1 MENLSGFFQ
10 ILLWIVLP
18 ALLLSVVVTV
28 ILHYWRK
35 RISEKKELE
44 ELLSGNTP
52 DINDNQPVEPILSE
66 KLKNKDTT
74 MSYTD
79 EIEKNREVI
88 THLKSEFSF
97 LEKKYED
104 LKAIQHNNQ
113 NGIKPYE
120 TQNAAL
126 NEMLVNAESK
136 ITALNNDLQHF
147 KNRDSEHAQS
157 INVLNNEIAEL
168 KNAGQSSQVDKDAK
182 NTELENRLQESEMQ
196 LAILH
201 EEMAEKLK
209 VIQQEFLQLQAEKDK
224 LYVETAELKQLAAQS
239 INIPQAGSQPV
250 HTDEEYENLL
260 KENEKLV
267 NKVSDYS
274 YFEDLIN
281 EKKQQIAFLENQ
293 IEQRVKQVHDT
304 EQNFYGELKKVEMY
318 GAQIAALKAEYDD
331 TSNKLAEQIKVH
343 NSQVLELDKFKNK
356 TEQQDNVINEKQY
369 FINELENKVA
379 TEKESSEL
387 LKQTISADKITIT
400 QLTLQTEEQ
409 FRKIEELEGK
419 LKISSQLLARIYTDL
434 GKSFASIFSD
444 DANILPDNIKI
455 KELSKKF
462 SEEQEEAEVT
472 FHS

>member
-1 MENLSGFFQ
+1 MENLSGFIQ

-18 ALLLSVVVTV
+18 ALLLSLVVTV
-28 ILHYWRK
+28 VLHYWRK

-44 ELLSGNTP
+44 ELLSGKSPNAI
-52 DINDNQPVEPILSE
+52 DKQPVEPILSE
-66 KLKNKDTT
+66 TLKNKDTT
-74 MSYTD
+74 MNYTD

-88 THLKSEFSF
+88 AHLKSEFSF

-104 LKAIQHNNQ
+104 LKATQHNKQ
-113 NGIKPYE
+113 NGSMHYE

-136 ITALNNDLQHF
+136 IAALNNDLQQF
-147 KNRDSEHAQS
+147 KNKDSEHVQS
-157 INVLNNEIAEL
+157 TNALNNEIAEL
-168 KNAGQSSQVDKDAK
+168 KKAGHPNQVNVDTK

-196 LAILH
+196 LAILQ
-201 EEMAEKLK
+201 EEMNEKLK
-209 VIQQEFLQLQAEKDK
+209 VKQQEFLQLQAEKDK

-239 INIPQAGSQPV
+239 GNVLQGTTQPV
-250 HTDEEYENLL
+250 HTDEEYENLK
-260 KENEKLV
+260 KENENLIS
-267 NKVSDYS
+267 KVSDYS

-318 GAQIAALKAEYDD
+318 GAQITALKAEYDD

-343 NSQVLELDKFKNK
+343 NSQILELDKFKNK
-356 TEQQDNVINEKQY
+356 TEQQDNLINEKQH
-369 FINELENKVA
+369 FISELENRVA
-379 TEKESSEL
+379 AEKESAEL
-387 LKQTISADKITIT
+387 LRQTISTDKTTIT
-400 QLTLQTEEQ
+400 QLTQQTEEQ
-409 FRKIEELEGK
+409 YRKIEELEGK

-444 DANILPDNIKI
+444 DTNILPDNIKI

-462 SEEQEEAEVT
+462 SEEQQEAEVS

>member
-1 MENLSGFFQ
+1 MENLSGFIQ

-18 ALLLSVVVTV
+18 ALLLSLVVTV
-28 ILHYWRK
+28 VLHYWRK
-35 RISEKKELE
+35 RVSEKKELE
-44 ELLSGNTP
+44 ELLSASPPN
-52 DINDNQPVEPILSE
+52 IIDNQPVEPILSE
-66 KLKNKDTT
+66 TLKNKDTA
-74 MSYTD
+74 MNYTD
-79 EIEKNREVI
+79 EIEKNREI
-88 THLKSEFSF
+88 IAHLKSEFSF

-104 LKAIQHNNQ
+104 LRANQ
-113 NGIKPYE
+113 NSKENSSTPYE
-120 TQNAAL
+120 AQNAAL

-136 ITALNNDLQHF
+136 IAALNGDLQHF
-147 KNRDSEHAQS
+147 KNKDNEYAHS
-157 INVLNNEIAEL
+157 ITALNNEIAEL
-168 KNAGQSSQVDKDAK
+168 KSAGQEKLTNGDAK
-182 NTELENRLQESEMQ
+182 NSELENRLKESEIQ
-196 LAILH
+196 LVILH
-201 EEMAEKLK
+201 EEMNEKLK
-209 VIQQEFLQLQAEKDK
+209 VKHQEFLQLQAEKDK
-224 LYVETAELKQLAAQS
+224 LYVETAELKQLAEQS
-239 INIPQAGSQPV
+239 SNILQGAPQRV

-260 KENEKLV
+260 RENEKLV

-318 GAQIAALKAEYDD
+318 GAQITALKAEYDD
-331 TSNKLAEQIKVH
+331 NSSKLAEQIKVH
-343 NSQVLELDKFKNK
+343 NSQILELDKLKNE
-356 TEQQDNVINEKQY
+356 TEYKGNVINEKQQ
-369 FINELENKVA
+369 FINELENRVTA
-379 TEKESSEL
+379 EKESSEL
-387 LKQTISADKITIT
+387 LKKTISSDKITIA
-400 QLTLQTEEQ
+400 QLTQQTEDQ

-462 SEEQEEAEVT
+462 SEEQQEAEVS

>member
-1 MENLSGFFQ
+1 MENLSGFIQ

-18 ALLLSVVVTV
+18 ALLLSLVVTV
-28 ILHYWRK
+28 VLHYWRK
-35 RISEKKELE
+35 RVSEKKELE
-44 ELLSGNTP
+44 ELLSASPPN
-52 DINDNQPVEPILSE
+52 IIDNQPVEPILSE
-66 KLKNKDTT
+66 TLKNKDTA
-74 MSYTD
+74 MNYTD
-79 EIEKNREVI
+79 EIEKNREI
-88 THLKSEFSF
+88 IAHLKSEFSF

-104 LKAIQHNNQ
+104 LRANQ
-113 NGIKPYE
+113 NSKENSSTPYE
-120 TQNAAL
+120 AQNAAL

-136 ITALNNDLQHF
+136 IAALNGDLQHF
-147 KNRDSEHAQS
+147 KNKDNEHTHS
-157 INVLNNEIAEL
+157 ITALNNEIAEL
-168 KNAGQSSQVDKDAK
+168 KSAGQEKLTNGDAK
-182 NTELENRLQESEMQ
+182 NSELENRLKESEIQ
-196 LAILH
+196 LVILH
-201 EEMAEKLK
+201 EEMNEKLK
-209 VIQQEFLQLQAEKDK
+209 VKQQEFLQLQAEKDK

-239 INIPQAGSQPV
+239 SNILEGAPQRV

-260 KENEKLV
+260 RENEKLV

-318 GAQIAALKAEYDD
+318 GAQITALKAEYDD
-331 TSNKLAEQIKVH
+331 NSSKLAEQVKVH
-343 NSQVLELDKFKNK
+343 NSQILELDKLKNE
-356 TEQQDNVINEKQY
+356 TEYKGNVINEKQQ
-369 FINELENKVA
+369 FINELENRVTA
-379 TEKESSEL
+379 EKESSEL
-387 LKQTISADKITIT
+387 LKKTISSDKITIA
-400 QLTLQTEEQ
+400 QLTQQTEDQ

-462 SEEQEEAEVT
+462 SEEQQEAEVS

>member
-1 MENLSGFFQ
+1 MENLSGFIQ

-18 ALLLSVVVTV
+18 ALLLALVVTV
-28 ILHYWRK
+28 VLHYWRK
-35 RISEKKELE
+35 RVSEKKELE
-44 ELLSGNTP
+44 ELLSASPPN
-52 DINDNQPVEPILSE
+52 IIDNQPVEPILSE
-66 KLKNKDTT
+66 TLKNKDTA
-74 MSYTD
+74 MNYTD

-88 THLKSEFSF
+88 AHLKSEFSF

-104 LKAIQHNNQ
+104 LRATQHNKEN
-113 NGIKPYE
+113 NNTPYE
-120 TQNAAL
+120 AQNAAL
-126 NEMLVNAESK
+126 NEMLVNAENK
-136 ITALNNDLQHF
+136 ISALNTDLQHF
-147 KNRDSEHAQS
+147 KNKDNEHANS
-157 INVLNNEIAEL
+157 IMVLNNEIAAL
-168 KNAGQSSQVDKDAK
+168 KNAGQANVA
-182 NTELENRLQESEMQ
+182 NTDTKTAELENRLKESEMQ
-196 LAILH
+196 LVILH
-201 EEMAEKLK
+201 EEMNEKLK
-209 VIQQEFLQLQAEKDK
+209 VKQQEFFQLQAEKDK
-224 LYVETAELKQLAAQS
+224 LHVETAELKQLAAQS
-239 INIPQAGSQPV
+239 GNISQEVSQSV
-250 HTDEEYENLL
+250 HTDEEYETLL

-318 GAQIAALKAEYDD
+318 GAQITALKVDYDD
-331 TSNKLAEQIKVH
+331 TSSKLAEQIKVH
-343 NSQVLELDKFKNK
+343 NNQILELDKLKNE
-356 TEQQDNVINEKQY
+356 TEQKGNVINEKQQ
-369 FINELENKVA
+369 FINELENRVTA
-379 TEKESSEL
+379 EKESSEL
-387 LKQTISADKITIT
+387 LRKTINADKITIA
-400 QLTLQTEEQ
+400 QLTQQTEDQ

-462 SEEQEEAEVT
+462 SEEQQEAEVS